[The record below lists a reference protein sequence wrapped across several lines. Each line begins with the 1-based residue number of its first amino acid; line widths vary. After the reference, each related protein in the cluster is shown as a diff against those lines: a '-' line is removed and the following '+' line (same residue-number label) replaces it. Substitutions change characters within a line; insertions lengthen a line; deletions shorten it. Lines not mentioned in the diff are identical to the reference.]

1 MPLTP
6 SRSGAVTRVVTGCGP
21 GQNETKAHGLG
32 RGLCCVLGAARAG
45 RRARPGRRPLLAWL
59 ALLAGTA
66 VLAPDATAETPGVPE
81 RIDFNRD
88 VRQILSNTCLK
99 CHGPDAKGNPSGLRL
114 DQPEFA
120 HAPHRDKSGRVTTA
134 LVPGKPA
141 ASEVWR
147 RITSSDPATVM
158 PPREALHQLSAT
170 DKAIFQRWIEQGAG
184 YQPHWAYRPPVRV
197 EPPRPRPSPGST
209 GVVTHPVDR
218 FLSAA
223 LDQQGLGFAP
233 AADRRTLLRRLSL
246 DLTGLPPTPDEVEA
260 FVRDTRPGAYDAQVD
275 RLLGSPHYGE
285 RMAVPW
291 LDLVRFAD
299 STGLHG
305 DQLLNNFP
313 YRDYVIDSFNRN
325 KPFDQFTIEQIA
337 GDLLPQATVEQQIAT
352 GFNRLNM
359 VTREGG
365 AQVKEYLAKYA
376 SDRVRTV
383 STAWLGSTLACA
395 ECHDHKYDPFTIRD
409 FYSFAAYF
417 ADVKQ
422 WGVYRHFVYTPEPEL
437 SVHTDDYPF
446 PPEIEVESPFL
457 QQREARLRAAAE
469 AAHRA
474 GGAALL
480 STAGGTAK
488 VKTWARAVQA
498 VLSAHPEGWVI
509 APAERIDS
517 SNGVVA
523 ASLPDGS
530 VRLQNPE
537 GFAEARYKLPSSRH
551 ELLLVSP
558 VNVPIS
564 TVRFE
569 VLPDESHG
577 GYVTRDQRE
586 LFEVSV
592 MLSVRR
598 AGQPAEEKI
607 EPAEAFA
614 ECETETYFNG
624 RPRVSLLDGW
634 RSSRTLARTA
644 QAMVFQLRQPL
655 VLGPGDRLL
664 ATVLTAP
671 VNFHQRAFLGEVG
684 RIRFS
689 VSPLAA
695 LLPGAKVTGD
705 DRAAFAAVDPTPA
718 VAGRLATLHYR
729 AVHAFDQPGERE
741 RLRHILECR
750 GGRAATM
757 VTVATTPLTTRVLA
771 RGNWQDESGEVVS
784 PAPPRFLSGG
794 TAPSGAG
801 RETRLD
807 LARWLVSPSN
817 PLTARTFV
825 NRIWRQLFGT
835 GLSAAVED
843 LGMQGEYP
851 SHPELLDWLAVE
863 FRERGW
869 DIKQLIRLLVTSQAY
884 QQSSRERPEL
894 RDVDPRNR
902 LLARQSARRLEAE
915 FVRDY
920 ALAVSGLLTRDLGGP
935 SASPYQPP
943 GYYEQLNFPL
953 RDYLADRDEQ
963 QYRRGLYSH
972 WQRTFLHP
980 MLANFD
986 APSREECVA
995 SRNDSITPQQ
1005 ALTLLNDPTFV
1016 EAARV
1021 LAESLLRLPAEER
1034 LDAGFLR
1041 VLARPPESR
1050 ERTSLEAFL
1059 TQQRAAFHERPED
1072 ARALTSVG
1080 FKPVPEAVDRVELA
1094 AWTAVARALLNL
1106 NETIVRY

>member
-1 MPLTP
+1 LPLTP
-6 SRSGAVTRVVTGCGP
+6 SRSGALTRAATGCGS
-21 GQNETKAHGLG
+21 GQNETKTHGPG
-32 RGLCCVLGAARAG
+32 RGFCCVLNAT
-45 RRARPGRRPLLAWL
+45 RARPAERPARRPWH
-59 ALLAGTA
+59 ALLLLSAGLSA
-66 VLAPDATAETPGVPE
+66 LPSGFAGAPPEIPE

-120 HAPHRDKSGRVTTA
+120 HAPHKDKSGRVTIA
-134 LVPGKPA
+134 LVPGKPE

-147 RITSSDPATVM
+147 RITSSDPAVVM
-158 PPREALHQLSAT
+158 PPRDALHQLSST
-170 DKAIFQRWIEQGAG
+170 DKAVFQRWIEQGAV
-184 YQPHWAYRPPVRV
+184 YQPHWAYRPPVKV
-197 EPPRPRPSPGST
+197 EPPRTRPGPGSSS
-209 GVVTHPVDR
+209 VVTHPVDR
-218 FLSAA
+218 FLGAT
-223 LDQQGLGFAP
+223 LDRQGLGFSP
-233 AADRRTLLRRLSL
+233 LADRRTLLRRLSL
-246 DLTGLPPTPDEVEA
+246 DLTGLPSTADEVEA
-260 FVRDTRPGAYDAQVD
+260 FVRDTRPGAYEAQVD

-337 GDLLPQATVEQQIAT
+337 GDLLPQASVEQQVAT

-437 SVHTDDYPF
+437 AVHTDDYPF
-446 PPEIEVESPFL
+446 PPEIEVESRFL

-469 AAHRA
+469 SAHHT
-474 GGAALL
+474 GGLALL
-480 STAGGTAK
+480 STTDGAVA

-498 VLSAHPEGWVI
+498 LLPTHPDGWVVT
-509 APAERIDS
+509 APERVDS
-517 SNGVVA
+517 TNGVVGT
-523 ASLPDGS
+523 SLDDGS
-530 VRLQNPE
+530 VRLQNPKD
-537 GFAEARYKLPSSRH
+537 FAESRYKLPSSRH
-551 ELLLVSP
+551 ELVLSP
-558 VNVPIS
+558 SNVPIS

-592 MLSVRR
+592 TLAVRR
-598 AGQPAEEKI
+598 AGQSSAEKI

-614 ECETETYFNG
+614 DCETETYFNG

-634 RSSRTLARTA
+634 RSSRALARTA
-644 QAMVFQLRQPL
+644 QAMVFQLRRPL
-655 VLGPGDRLL
+655 VLGPGDRLV

-695 LLPGAKVTGD
+695 FLPGTSLTGD
-705 DRAAFAAVDPTPA
+705 DRAAFAAIDSSRA
-718 VAGRLATLHYR
+718 HIERLAVHHYR
-729 AVHAFDQPGERE
+729 AAHAFDQPGERD

-784 PAPPRFLSGG
+784 PAPPRFLTGG
-794 TAPSGAG
+794 AAPSGAG

-863 FRERGW
+863 FRESGW
-869 DIKQLIRLLVTSQAY
+869 NIKQLIRLLVTSQAY

-920 ALAVSGLLTRDLGGP
+920 ALAVSGLLTPDLGGP

-953 RDYLADRDEQ
+953 RDYIADRDEQ

-995 SRNDSITPQQ
+995 SRNDSTTPQQ

-1041 VLARPPESR
+1041 VLARPPEAR

-1059 TQQRAAFHERPED
+1059 TQQRAAFRERPED